1 MEYPP
6 PVANGPYRVRARFL
20 KMAGGGLFWLNAIQP
35 STLMRKG
42 KKMEEK
48 EKLKAILTGK
58 AKVPKVIVGFVPG
71 EKFKTP
77 DEVEKA
83 IEKELSETE
92 NEHA

>member
-1 MEYPP
+1 M
-6 PVANGPYRVRARFL
+6 N
-20 KMAGGGLFWLNAIQP
+20 
-35 STLMRKG
+35 
-42 KKMEEK
+42 K
-48 EKLKAILTGK
+48 EKVKAIVTGK
-58 AKVPKVIVGFVPG
+58 VKVPKVIVGFVPG